1 MAGLQM
7 LLVSPNFEAPSKSP
21 LTQACAGVW
30 CWKDTAATFP
40 ANKWLFLKSCAH
52 AGTSCLGM
60 FVSKCLCQKA

>member
-21 LTQACAGVW
+21 LMQACAGVW

-40 ANKWLFLKSCAH
+40 ANKWLFL
-52 AGTSCLGM
+52 
-60 FVSKCLCQKA
+60 